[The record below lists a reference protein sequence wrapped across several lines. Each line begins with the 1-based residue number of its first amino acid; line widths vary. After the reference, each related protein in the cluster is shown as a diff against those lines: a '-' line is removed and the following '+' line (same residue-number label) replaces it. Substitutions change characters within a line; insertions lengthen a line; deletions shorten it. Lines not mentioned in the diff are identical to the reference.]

1 MQPYFFRPMG
11 YAITALVRALAG
23 LCLVPTLVFA
33 AESTEV
39 APLTLPG
46 AQAFVYKAQ
55 ADWELRLHVVSPA
68 GLHPADRRTAV
79 LAFFGGGWS
88 SGTPERSIGWARW
101 AASQGMVG
109 IAADYRTR
117 QRFQTTPEASISD
130 GRSALAW
137 VAAHAAELGVDPQ
150 KIVVMG
156 SSAGAHVAAWTAL
169 TQSPPWPDE
178 QPRGA
183 LPAALMLVSP
193 VTDTKA
199 GGYGGPARFGDSP
212 GRALAASVTDHLSP
226 GMAPSL
232 VFHAVQ
238 DKTVPYANSEA
249 FCAAMRAQQ
258 NRCTLVTFSEGGHTF
273 YAQSQG
279 GALALAKI
287 YAEMQAFMESL
298 GLWPAP

>member
-1 MQPYFFRPMG
+1 MQHPVFRPLSHL
-11 YAITALVRALAG
+11 AAVLACAVAG
-23 LCLVPTLVFA
+23 LCLLPAMALA
-33 AESTEV
+33 AEPSEV
-39 APLTLPG
+39 APLALPG
-46 AQAFVYKAQ
+46 SQAFVFKAQ

-68 GLHPADRRTAV
+68 DGQPAQRRTAV

-101 AASQGMVG
+101 AASHGMVG

-117 QRFQTTPEASISD
+117 QRFQTTPEASIAD

-137 VAAHAAELGVDPQ
+137 VATHAAELGVDPQ
-150 KIVVMG
+150 KIIVMG

-169 TQSPPWPDE
+169 THSAPWPDE
-178 QPRGA
+178 QARSTP
-183 LPAALMLVSP
+183 PAALILVSP

-212 GRALAASVTDHLSP
+212 ARALAASVTDHLNP
-226 GMAPSL
+226 GLAPTL

-238 DKTVPYANSEA
+238 DKTVPYVNSEA

-258 NRCTLVTFSEGGHTF
+258 NRCELVTFTEGGHTF

-279 GALALAKI
+279 GALALEKI
-287 YAEMQAFMESL
+287 YADMQTFIRSL

>member
-1 MQPYFFRPMG
+1 MQPFFCHSL
-11 YAITALVRALAG
+11 AHAATALVRVLAG
-23 LCLVPTLVFA
+23 LCLWPAVVWA
-33 AESTEV
+33 AEPSEV

-46 AQAFVYKAQ
+46 AQAFLYKAQ

-68 GLHPADRRTAV
+68 GLQPTDRRTAV

-137 VAAHAAELGVDPQ
+137 VAAHAAELGVDPH

-156 SSAGAHVAAWTAL
+156 SSAGAHVAAWTAV
-169 TQSPPWPDE
+169 TQGAPWPDE
-178 QPRGA
+178 QPRST

-212 GRALAASVTDHLSP
+212 ARALAASVTDHLGP
-226 GMAPSL
+226 GVAPTL

-279 GALALAKI
+279 GAQALATI
-287 YAEMQAFMESL
+287 YAEMQAFIESL
-298 GLWPAP
+298 GLWPAL